1 MTRQTIIN
9 VIEQIA
15 RLGYDNTQYSVV
27 TTEVNAA
34 KHYGAT
40 NSDKELKPHIAVWVQ
55 KEDLKTWFV
64 TAPWDTTLF
73 TEDGD
78 IIAIFNF

>member
-34 KHYGAT
+34 AHYGAT
-40 NSDKELKPHIAVWVQ
+40 NSDKELKPHIAVWVPQ
-55 KEDLKTWFV
+55 EDTAVWAATATW
-64 TAPWDTTLF
+64 DNTLW

>member
-15 RLGYDNTQYSVV
+15 RLGYANTQYSVV

-34 KHYGAT
+34 THYGAT
-40 NSDKELKPHIAVWVQ
+40 NSDKELKPHIAVWVSQ
-55 KEDLKTWFV
+55 PDLNTWV
-64 TAPWDTTLF
+64 ATAIWDTTLF

-78 IIAIFNF
+78 LIAIFNF

>member
-15 RLGYDNTQYSVV
+15 RLGYDNSQYSVV

-34 KHYGAT
+34 AHYGAS
-40 NSDKELKPHIAVWVQ
+40 NPDKKLKPHIAVWVSQ
-55 KEDLKTWFV
+55 PDLNIWV
-64 TAPWDTTLF
+64 ATAIWDNTLF

-78 IIAIFNF
+78 LIAIFNF

>member
-40 NSDKELKPHIAVWVQ
+40 NSDRDLKPHIAVWVPNC
-55 KEDLKTWFV
+55 DLVTWEA
-64 TAPWDTTLF
+64 TAIWDTTLF
-73 TEDGD
+73 TEYGET
-78 IIAIFNF
+78 IAIFNF